1 MPVITIREKKSI
13 DQGFEADLV
22 LDGRGNYPITINN
35 PFGDYEEKLV
45 SWYFENW
52 LDNPHLD
59 TVRAKEAA
67 DLLNNYGVKLFEQ
80 IFQSN
85 PDAYSQ
91 YTQWRGDLS
100 QIQIQI
106 EGETP
111 EFQALHW
118 EALQDPQLPTPFAVE
133 GVMIRKTVK
142 PAAIP
147 AIVKPSPTINL
158 LIVTARPDQDQDV
171 AYRTI
176 SRPLVEAIRNA
187 QLKVKIELLRP
198 GTFEALSRHL
208 DSKGSGYYH
217 IVHFDTHGALMEYE
231 DLERG
236 RAKNRYLYS
245 NRFGRANL
253 EPYEG
258 IEAFIFLEGNV
269 KGNADP
275 VKASELAELLT
286 GQGIPVCILNAC
298 QSGKQLG
305 ETNPDNLLP
314 DSRETSLG
322 SRLMT
327 AGMEMVVA
335 MGYSVTVTAAEIM
348 MEQVYKSLF
357 QNSDF
362 NQAIRLG
369 RKELWNRK
377 DRQVKYNQT
386 IELEDWILPVV
397 YANQSVKLD
406 IGDFPSP
413 EEEEKY
419 WEEVASQYRFTP
431 PPSGFI
437 GRDLDILLIEQAL
450 IKHNIL
456 LLRGMGGT
464 GKTTLLNYL
473 REWWQI
479 TNFANK
485 IFYFG
490 YDARAWNLEQIVLEI
505 GKQLYSRFKYSD
517 FQATKPNPRAMKLV
531 AKLRAESHIIILD
544 NLESV
549 TGQPLA
555 IQNTLEEAE
564 QELIKDFLSQLV
576 EGNTKVILGSRS
588 GETWLQPTTFR
599 ENCYQL
605 GGLDPQAR
613 TNLAEKILQRVAPS
627 KTETIRADRHF
638 QRLMN
643 FLAGYPLAMEVVLS
657 NLKQQTA
664 EEIIAKLDAADIDSG
679 GDDKTNNI
687 VKCIE
692 YSHSN
697 LSQQAQKLLLCLAPF
712 RKFIDRGDIPN
723 YVKQLEKQEPFQNY
737 ELDQLA
743 TAIDEA
749 TNWGLLSPI
758 DPDYPQL
765 LTIQPVLPYFLQTK
779 LNQTDTA
786 TREALREAFNQH
798 YQGLARSYF
807 QYMQSKEAQERQ
819 LGIAFVRWE
828 YENLYQG
835 LQINLAKHISP
846 YEIWQC
852 LYIYLELITDY
863 PNQLQL
869 TKTVYDALEAY
880 PETQRNEQWE
890 EDIIPISGNLATSYL
905 SNQDYDGAKKVYQKT
920 LNQISQFQNIEA
932 SQKKSYVASTYHQL
946 GNVALELREYDQ
958 AKDYYQQALDLFI
971 EFGARFSQ
979 AHTYGQL
986 GIVAHEL
993 REYEQAGNY
1002 YQQALDLFIE
1012 YGDHFEQ
1019 ARTYHNLGNVALE
1032 LREYEQAGNYYQQ
1045 ALDLKIEYGD
1055 RYEQAK
1061 TYHGLGNVA
1070 LELREYEQAGNYYQQ
1085 ALDLFIEFGERFS
1098 QASSYFQLGKVA
1110 EALSDMP
1117 KAKSCYLKDLEI
1129 TLEFNDENELGISLR
1144 NLARFYQSTQDQ
1156 TLITEAAKILAIT
1169 EEELQELV
1177 TKIDQE
1183 RERDSNGDK

>member
-1 MPVITIREKKSI
+1 M
-13 DQGFEADLV
+13 
-22 LDGRGNYPITINN
+22 
-35 PFGDYEEKLV
+35 
-45 SWYFENW
+45 
-52 LDNPHLD
+52 
-59 TVRAKEAA
+59 
-67 DLLNNYGVKLFEQ
+67 
-80 IFQSN
+80 
-85 PDAYSQ
+85 
-91 YTQWRGDLS
+91 
-100 QIQIQI
+100 
-106 EGETP
+106 
-111 EFQALHW
+111 
-118 EALQDPQLPTPFAVE
+118 
-133 GVMIRKTVK
+133 
-142 PAAIP
+142 
-147 AIVKPSPTINL
+147 
-158 LIVTARPDQDQDV
+158 
-171 AYRTI
+171 
-176 SRPLVEAIRNA
+176 
-187 QLKVKIELLRP
+187 
-198 GTFEALSRHL
+198 
-208 DSKGSGYYH
+208 
-217 IVHFDTHGALMEYE
+217 
-231 DLERG
+231 
-236 RAKNRYLYS
+236 
-245 NRFGRANL
+245 
-253 EPYEG
+253 
-258 IEAFIFLEGNV
+258 
-269 KGNADP
+269 
-275 VKASELAELLT
+275 
-286 GQGIPVCILNAC
+286 
-298 QSGKQLG
+298 
-305 ETNPDNLLP
+305 
-314 DSRETSLG
+314 
-322 SRLMT
+322 
-327 AGMEMVVA
+327 
-335 MGYSVTVTAAEIM
+335 
-348 MEQVYKSLF
+348 
-357 QNSDF
+357 
-362 NQAIRLG
+362 
-369 RKELWNRK
+369 
-377 DRQVKYNQT
+377 
-386 IELEDWILPVV
+386 PVV

-627 KTETIRADRHF
+627 KTETIKADRHF

-643 FLAGYPLAMEVVLS
+643 LLAGYPLAMEVVLS

-664 EEIIAKLDAADIDSG
+664 EEIITKLDAADIDSG

-697 LSQQAQKLLLCLAPF
+697 LSPQAQKLLLCLAPF
-712 RKFIDRGDIPN
+712 RKFIDRSDIPN

-758 DPDYPQL
+758 NPDYPQL

-786 TREALREAFNQH
+786 TSDALREAFNQH

-807 QYMQSKEAQERQ
+807 QYMQSQKAEERK
-819 LGIAFVRWE
+819 LGITFVRLE

-835 LQINLAKHISP
+835 LQINLEQQTSP
-846 YEIWQC
+846 YVICQC
-852 LYIYLELITDY
+852 LYIYLGLITDY

-880 PETQRNEQWE
+880 PKDQRNERWE
-890 EDIIPISGNLATSYL
+890 QDIAPFSISLANCYL
-905 SNQDYDGAKKVYQKT
+905 RHQDYDEAKKVYQQALT
-920 LNQISQFQNIEA
+920 QISQFQNIEA
-932 SQKKSYVASTYHQL
+932 SQKKSYLATIYHQLGMVAEKLRSYEQAGNYYQQALDLYIEYGDRYEQAGTYLQLGNVARELRSYEQAGNYYQQALDLYIEYGDRFSQASTYHGLGNVALELRSYEQAGNYYQQALDLYIEYGDRYEQASIYYQLGIVAQELREYDQAKNYYQQALDLYIEYGDRFSQASTYHQL
-946 GNVALELREYDQ
+946 GNIAVLLREYDQ
-958 AKDYYQQALDLFI
+958 AQDYYQQALDLYI
-971 EFGARFSQ
+971 EYGDRFEQASTYHGLGNVALELRSYEQARNYYQQALDLKIEYGDRYEQAKTYHGLGIVAQELRSYEQAGHYYQQALDIYIESGDRFSQASIYYQLGIVAQNLREYEQADNYYQQALELNIEYGDRFSQ

-1002 YQQALDLFIE
+1002 YQQALDLKIE
-1012 YGDHFEQ
+1012 YGDHFKQARTYHNLGMVAQKLREYDQAKDYYQQALDLKIEYGDRYEQ
-1019 ARTYHNLGNVALE
+1019 AKTYHNLGNVALE

-1055 RYEQAK
+1055 R
-1061 TYHGLGNVA
+1061 
-1070 LELREYEQAGNYYQQ
+1070 
-1085 ALDLFIEFGERFS
+1085 FS

-1110 EALSDMP
+1110 EALSDME
-1117 KAKSCYLKDLEI
+1117 KAKSCYLKDLEL
-1129 TLEFNDENELGISLR
+1129 TLESNDQDGLGVSLV